1 MTAVKT
7 ILTLNNGF
15 NNIPHSDSPAL
26 REMIEERLRSKD
38 EVYPGVFWNLGG
50 EEGGIGCEDRVL
62 RVCGDMKRERERKR
76 EKGQGVTV

>member
-1 MTAVKT
+1 MTAVNT

-38 EVYPGVFWNLGG
+38 GVYPGAFWNLGG
-50 EEGGIGCEDRVL
+50 EEGGIGCENSVL
-62 RVCGDMKRERERKR
+62 RACGDMKRERER
-76 EKGQGVTV
+76 EKGQSVTV